1 MEELLKKAMEDGEN
15 LLWSARPEKFETLDR
30 TYKPIFL
37 RKLIISLLVG
47 VIFTVGYILLARKN
61 GVALKWGVVAV
72 VWVFCALSPVG
83 IFRDAKALA
92 KNTVYGITDKRLITV
107 ANTDAIRTVPY
118 DKLEQAA
125 LYTDED
131 GHTSLICG
139 RANGKTG
146 GNLREAA
153 LSAVSMSADEEK
165 CDRFVMYAVP
175 QSDKLRK
182 LLSEHVTVK

>member
-1 MEELLKKAMEDGEN
+1 MEEVLKKAMKDGEN
-15 LLWSARPEKFETLDR
+15 LLWSARPEKFETLDK

-47 VIFTVGYILLARKN
+47 AVFSVGYILLARKS
-61 GVALKWGVVAV
+61 GVELKWGFFVV
-72 VWVFCALSPVG
+72 VWVFCSISPIG

-92 KNTVYGITDKRLITV
+92 KSTVYGITDKRLITV
-107 ANTDAIRTVPY
+107 ANSDAVRTVAY
-118 DKLEQAA
+118 EKLEQAE

-139 RANGKTG
+139 RADGRKPG
-146 GNLREAA
+146 GNLRGAA
-153 LSAVSMSADEEK
+153 TSAVSADEEK

-175 QSDKLRK
+175 QSDKIRK
-182 LLSEHVTVK
+182 LLSGHVEMK

>member
-1 MEELLKKAMEDGEN
+1 MEEHLKKAMEDGEN

-47 VIFTVGYILLARKN
+47 AAISVGYILLARKS
-61 GVALKWGVVAV
+61 GVELKWGFFVI
-72 VWVFCALSPVG
+72 VWAFCAISP
-83 IFRDAKALA
+83 ISIYRDAKALA
-92 KNTVYGITDKRLITV
+92 KGTVYGITDKRLITV
-107 ANTDAIRTVPY
+107 TNSDAVRTVAY
-118 DKLEQAA
+118 EKLEQAE

-139 RANGKTG
+139 RADGRKPG
-146 GNLREAA
+146 GNLRGAA
-153 LSAVSMSADEEK
+153 TSAVSADEEK

-175 QSDKLRK
+175 QSDRIKK
-182 LLSEHVTVK
+182 LLSKYVQVK